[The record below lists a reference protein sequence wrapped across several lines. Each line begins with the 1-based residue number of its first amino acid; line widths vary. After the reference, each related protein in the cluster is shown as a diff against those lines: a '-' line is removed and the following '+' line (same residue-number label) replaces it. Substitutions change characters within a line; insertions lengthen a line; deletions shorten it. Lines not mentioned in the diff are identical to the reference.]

1 MTPEEFTARYMPQFS
16 EQQKAA
22 VRETE
27 GPVLLLA
34 VPGSGKTTV
43 LVTRLGYMALC
54 RGIDPAHILA
64 VTYTVAATRELRARF
79 TARFPE
85 LAGQTPEFRT
95 INGLSSKIIEACG
108 RQRGPAFALQE
119 NAGELAALVGRIY
132 QALNGDYPTDSTI
145 REVRTAITYCKNMML
160 SADEIAAQ
168 DFGLPRF
175 SELYTHYC
183 AALREARQ
191 MDYDDQMA
199 YALAILR
206 KQPEILAEFQARYP
220 YLCVDESQD
229 TSRVQHAIIELLAKK
244 TGNLFM
250 VGDEDQSIYGF
261 RAAYPEALLRFSA
274 VWPGAKTLL
283 LEDNYRSTPEIL
295 RLAGAFIEG
304 SRERYPKTI
313 RAKREP
319 SAEAFLDRLA
329 ALRQTICAHE
339 DAPDALLTLSTI
351 HSSKGLEYE
360 RVYLL
365 DIQDGVLPSRPDA
378 ADGTEDERRAY
389 EEDRRLFYVAMTR
402 AKDELTLFDYPDAPS
417 AFIREAQGYLPVPV
431 RARDDFAAIV
441 PENACGLRY
450 RHEAR
455 GEGRILAQCED
466 ELLIAFPDG
475 DTLMQAGRMLLER
488 SRAEVLQQP
497 DAPAAAQTPDA
508 QAFVPGSVIQHKKY
522 GMGRIVSTD
531 GPFADIR
538 FEGEA
543 DVRRFDLA
551 KSLRSGFLFAAR

>member
-1 MTPEEFTARYMPQFS
+1 M
-16 EQQKAA
+16 
-22 VRETE
+22 
-27 GPVLLLA
+27 
-34 VPGSGKTTV
+34 
-43 LVTRLGYMALC
+43 
-54 RGIDPAHILA
+54 
-64 VTYTVAATRELRARF
+64 TYTVAATRELRARF

-261 RAAYPEALLRFSA
+261 RAAYPEALLRFSS

-283 LEDNYRSTPEIL
+283 LEDNYFDMQPGTRKIRVLSGNTEGLKIRS
-295 RLAGAFIEG
+295 
-304 SRERYPKTI
+304 
-313 RAKREP
+313 
-319 SAEAFLDRLA
+319 
-329 ALRQTICAHE
+329 
-339 DAPDALLTLSTI
+339 
-351 HSSKGLEYE
+351 
-360 RVYLL
+360 VY
-365 DIQDGVLPSRPDA
+365 
-378 ADGTEDERRAY
+378 
-389 EEDRRLFYVAMTR
+389 
-402 AKDELTLFDYPDAPS
+402 
-417 AFIREAQGYLPVPV
+417 
-431 RARDDFAAIV
+431 
-441 PENACGLRY
+441 
-450 RHEAR
+450 
-455 GEGRILAQCED
+455 
-466 ELLIAFPDG
+466 
-475 DTLMQAGRMLLER
+475 
-488 SRAEVLQQP
+488 
-497 DAPAAAQTPDA
+497 
-508 QAFVPGSVIQHKKY
+508 
-522 GMGRIVSTD
+522 
-531 GPFADIR
+531 DIR
-538 FEGEA
+538 
-543 DVRRFDLA
+543 
-551 KSLRSGFLFAAR
+551 